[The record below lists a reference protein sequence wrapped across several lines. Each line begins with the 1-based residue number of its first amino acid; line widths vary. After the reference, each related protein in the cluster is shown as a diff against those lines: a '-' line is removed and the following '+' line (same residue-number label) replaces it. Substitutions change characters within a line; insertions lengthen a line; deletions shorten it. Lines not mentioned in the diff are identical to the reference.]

1 MKSFRILLVFV
12 LLVGLF
18 SCQSHHKVTFTLV
31 QYNVGAFK
39 KYEASGIDG
48 IARVARELGA
58 DVITL
63 NEIDSC
69 TTRTGNVDQLAE
81 FAEEMGGWNCHY
93 AAAMPYRGGAY
104 GVGLASSPSLPI
116 LKTGK
121 IALPR
126 VNGYEPR
133 AVAIAEYED
142 FIVAST
148 HLDLTLQAQLG
159 QVEVLNHYIDSVYA
173 DCTKPIFLGG
183 DFNCY
188 PDSEP
193 IAILQKSWTR
203 LTPETFSFPAMAP
216 DMCIDYI
223 FVRPNGH
230 EIIVESASIPQNLQT
245 VLLATASDHLP
256 AAVTVTIK

>member
-1 MKSFRILLVFV
+1 MKSYRILFVFV
-12 LLVGLF
+12 LLAGLF

-104 GVGLASSPSLPI
+104 GVGLASSSSLPI

-133 AVAIAEYED
+133 AVAIAE
-142 FIVAST
+142 
-148 HLDLTLQAQLG
+148 
-159 QVEVLNHYIDSVYA
+159 
-173 DCTKPIFLGG
+173 
-183 DFNCY
+183 
-188 PDSEP
+188 
-193 IAILQKSWTR
+193 
-203 LTPETFSFPAMAP
+203 
-216 DMCIDYI
+216 
-223 FVRPNGH
+223 
-230 EIIVESASIPQNLQT
+230 
-245 VLLATASDHLP
+245 
-256 AAVTVTIK
+256 